1 MVRPSGKA
9 QRGYGSAGGEGMRLG
24 CEVKAETLLQGSGK
38 RVRFKGEGRIRA
50 KVGRSRVGLGI
61 EGRAGNQR

>member
-24 CEVKAETLLQGSGK
+24 CEVKAQTFNKDQRKECGS
-38 RVRFKGEGRIRA
+38 RA
-50 KVGRSRVGLGI
+50 RVGLG
-61 EGRAGNQR
+61 QR